1 MNTKTLVSLS
11 LLVGIGAALHLIIPG
26 FFLGMKPD
34 LMLIMMFL
42 GIFLFTEKKNVLLLA
57 LLTGIISGL
66 TSTFP
71 GGLLPNIIDK
81 FVTAFV
87 IYFIYVAVKK
97 SSSVYA
103 VCALTGAGTLISG
116 AVFLGS
122 ALLIS
127 GLPGS
132 AGFLG
137 LYSVV
142 VLPAAVFNLAAMA
155 IIYPMVSKILK
166 RTSLQPAIKN

>member
-11 LLVGIGAALHLIIPG
+11 LLVGIGAALHFIIPG

-34 LMLIMMFL
+34 LMLVMMFL
-42 GIFLFTEKKNVLLLA
+42 GIFLFTEKKNVLLLGV
-57 LLTGIISGL
+57 LTGVISGL

-81 FVTAFV
+81 FITAFV
-87 IYFIYVAVKK
+87 VFFIFISLRHLKNSIY
-97 SSSVYA
+97 SVC
-103 VCALTGAGTLISG
+103 VLTGVGTLISG

-132 AGFLG
+132 FLA
-137 LYSVV
+137 LYTMV
-142 VLPAAVFNLAAMA
+142 VLPAAALNILAMA
-155 IIYPMVSKILK
+155 IIYPVVTNILR
-166 RTSLQPAIKN
+166 RTGYRTAVKH